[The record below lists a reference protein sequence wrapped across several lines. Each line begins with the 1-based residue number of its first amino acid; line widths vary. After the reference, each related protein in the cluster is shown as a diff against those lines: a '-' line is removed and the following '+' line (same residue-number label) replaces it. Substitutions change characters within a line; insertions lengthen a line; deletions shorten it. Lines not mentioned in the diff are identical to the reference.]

1 MNREEVYAAIG
12 QVLNMKPEEITP
24 ETSVETAL
32 DWDSLA
38 HINILTA
45 LDERANGKIA
55 EIEDFMDATSV
66 QEICDALIQN
76 GLMSQHK

>member
-1 MNREEVYAAIG
+1 MNKDEVYKIIG
-12 QVLNMKPEEITP
+12 QVLNMESEEVTP

-45 LDERANGKIA
+45 LDEKASGRIA
-55 EIEDFMDATSV
+55 DIEDFMDATSV
-66 QEICDALIQN
+66 QEICDILVQY
-76 GLMSQHK
+76 GLMN